1 MRKSWIISLFTAIA
15 VAVGCTGGPS
25 GATVVPEQLK
35 LVPSDALEVYTGGSC
50 DDCLARL
57 DSAHILRKLDFGS
70 LGSARS
76 TLAFCH
82 TNTLSPVL
90 IVEAVPD
97 TTRAAENLLERA
109 AQMGIRSFTA
119 EPQEGYLGRRQLV
132 FVSSDAS
139 LATVKRH
146 LGSRTSILDA
156 PGFTDALLATDS
168 HDEWTMLRNGEAGK
182 VLGKDFLSEL
192 FPVRDTRFF
201 IQHYADW
208 TCFVRN
214 ISGSTDIR
222 TSQGGS
228 DIYFSNVLARLEPLY
243 SRLPHIMPEATD
255 FAIAL
260 PIDPAAFRESYEKYL
275 DATLKLEKYNARIS
289 ELARQFGKSPLDW
302 EKELDVQEVC
312 LVRWEGCSVALVR
325 PAKTLPVRNAGTNE
339 HPGYIPAL
347 YGSAFALADDS
358 FSAQMDGWVVVGSED
373 DVTAFADALRFEDFN
388 WPSRLLKF
396 MVYTPGTML
405 YQGKDCIKLET
416 DELQQIIHFGKQAS

>member
-1 MRKSWIISLFTAIA
+1 MRKSWFISLFTALA
-15 VAVGCTGGPS
+15 VAVGCTT
-25 GATVVPEQLK
+25 GASKVSSVPEQLK

-50 DDCLARL
+50 ADCLARL
-57 DSAHILRKLDFGS
+57 DSAHVLRQLNFGP
-70 LGSARS
+70 LKDARA

-90 IVEAVPD
+90 IVEAASD
-97 TTRAAENLLERA
+97 STRSADNLLERA
-109 AQMGIRSFTA
+109 AQLGIKSFAA
-119 EPQEGYLGRRQLV
+119 EPQEGYLGRKHLV
-132 FVSSDAS
+132 FVTSEAS
-139 LATVKRH
+139 MATVKRH
-146 LGSRTSILDA
+146 LGARTSILDA
-156 PGFTDALLATDS
+156 PGFTDALAETNG

-182 VLGKDFLSEL
+182 VLGKDFLSGL

-214 ISGSTDIR
+214 ISGATDIR

-228 DIYFSNVLARLEPLY
+228 DIYFSNVMARLDPMY

-260 PIDPAAFRESYEKYL
+260 PIDPAAFRGSYEKYL

-289 ELARQFGKSPLDW
+289 ELARQSGKSPLNW

-312 LVRWEGCSVALVR
+312 LVKWEDCSVVLVR
-325 PAKTLPVRNAGTNE
+325 PAKTLPVRNASANG
-339 HPGYIPAL
+339 HQGFIPAL

-373 DVTAFADALRFEDFN
+373 DVTAFADAQRFEDFN
-388 WPSRLLKF
+388 WPARLLKF
-396 MVYTPGTML
+396 MVYTPDAML
-405 YQGKDCIKLET
+405 YQSKDCIKLET
-416 DELQQIIHFGKQAS
+416 DDPLQIIHLDK